1 MKILLSA
8 LACEPGKGSEP
19 EVGFRTM
26 LAAASS
32 HDVWVLTL
40 AQSVP
45 VIRRKIET
53 HEHADRIHLEGIPFG
68 VSGERFDRL
77 TAMGFHWHYDKWQR
91 RAGARAKELDQEVDF
106 DLVHHVTLASYWTRA
121 GAAIVNKPLVWGPV
135 GGGVDPPLLLVPEL
149 GVRGLAAGVARD
161 LGRPIAAR
169 LPFVRTVQS
178 RAKVALVQN
187 PDTAKRIHVQGRVKV
202 LSNAL
207 AVELSE
213 IPVSAAIRSNDILF
227 VGRLLPWKA
236 PMLALRTLR
245 HMTHKDAILR
255 FCGNGPEQ
263 GRLERAA
270 RRWGLEDRITFEGWL
285 PRSRLLDILAT
296 AGALIHPAV
305 HEEAGLCIAEALTLG
320 TPVVCLDY
328 GGPAEVVSHWP
339 AETYVRVPPRR
350 RDHTARCMAGAID
363 RFLSEG
369 IPVARAV
376 KHARTSFGEQVLAA
390 YERAVDDARHAP
402 STMA

>member
-1 MKILLSA
+1 
-8 LACEPGKGSEP
+8 
-19 EVGFRTM
+19 M

-45 VIRRKIET
+45 LIRREIET

-77 TAMGFHWHYDKWQR
+77 TAMGFHWRYDKWQR

-106 DLVHHVTLASYWTRA
+106 DVVHHVTLASYWTRA

-187 PDTAKRIHVQGRVKV
+187 PDTAKRIRAKGHVKV

-213 IPVSAAIRSNDILF
+213 IPVSASIRSNDILF

-245 HMTHKDAILR
+245 HLAHKDAILR

-270 RRWGLEDRITFEGWL
+270 RRWGLEDRIAFEGWL
-285 PRSRLLDILAT
+285 PRAHLLDILAT

-339 AETYVRVPPRR
+339 ADTYVRVPPRR
-350 RDHTARCMAGAID
+350 RDPTAKCMARAID

-369 IPVARAV
+369 IPVARAAT
-376 KHARTSFGEQVLAA
+376 HARTSFGEQVLAT
-390 YERAVDDARHAP
+390 YGRAVDDAPHAP